1 MSAKSAKTS
10 SLNVATNNTKRHY
23 ETMFILKPTL
33 VEEEIK
39 ARIDFFKD
47 VITKNG
53 GEIETCLD
61 MGMRNL
67 AYQIKKNH
75 RGYYFVIYFRATP
88 SLIAELERLYGISE
102 DVLRFIVIKY
112 ESKSEQT
119 AWQSLVNR
127 ANKKEKP
134 KTLKK
139 DDGVYRERGRYPR
152 DRDLDSKD
160 SQSEGKETK
169 GEDSIESSGEKPAKK
184 THTPRDSK
192 DSKEAKSE

>member
-1 MSAKSAKTS
+1 MAI
-10 SLNVATNNTKRHY
+10 RHY

-39 ARIDFFKD
+39 ARIEFFKD

-67 AYQIKKNH
+67 AYQIKKNY
-75 RGYYFVIYFRATP
+75 RGYYFVIYFKAEP
-88 SLIAELERLYGISE
+88 KLIAELERLYGISE

-112 ESKSEQT
+112 ESKSEQS

-139 DDGVYRERGRYPR
+139 DDGVYKERSRYPR

-160 SQSEGKETK
+160 GRGDGNDFRNDTRGVESADAKGKQ
-169 GEDSIESSGEKPAKK
+169 
-184 THTPRDSK
+184 DSK
-192 DSKEAKSE
+192 DE

>member
-1 MSAKSAKTS
+1 MSANKSAKTS
-10 SLNVATNNTKRHY
+10 SLNATESAKKHY

-39 ARIDFFKD
+39 ARVEFFKD

-67 AYQIKKNH
+67 AYQIKKNQ
-75 RGYYFVIYFRATP
+75 RGYYFVIYFRAVP
-88 SLIAELERLYGISE
+88 KLIAELERLYGISE

-112 ESKSEQT
+112 ESKSEQS

-152 DRDLDSKD
+152 DKDLDSKD
-160 SQSEGKETK
+160 SQNETKDSK
-169 GEDSIESSGEKPAKK
+169 GEDSIESEKHGKK
-184 THTPRDSK
+184 SSR
-192 DSKEAKSE
+192 DSKEAKSEHS